1 MKPRAQECKHDQT
14 ENWRSRTQENHTATG
29 SSGAREHA
37 WELGAVGSVGSTNYR
52 DQLALEVRAGTQA
65 VGSTSRVTAGFLAA
79 PIETELKWPEHQWRA
94 NYDLS
99 ALRQRLGYGHCCS
112 DSQKRHRKLP
122 GKATREQKP
131 GNTCSQSAHPHPPS
145 QGTRRIYPN
154 RVS

>member
-1 MKPRAQECKHDQT
+1 MNRLKTDAPEHRQT
-14 ENWRSRTQENHTATG
+14 ILKQ
-29 SSGAREHA
+29 GAREHA
-37 WELGAVGSVGSTNYR
+37 WEPGAGGSVRSTKDR
-52 DQLALEVRAGTQA
+52 DLLALEVRAGTQA
-65 VGSTSRVTAGFLAA
+65 VGSTSWVAAGFLAA

-131 GNTCSQSAHPHPPS
+131 RNTSSHCAHPHPPS
-145 QGTRRIYPN
+145 QGTGQLYPN